1 MPRCRAVSLCL
12 LRPPAPGREGG
23 MRTTLSLDLGQP
35 AGELRGLAL
44 GGLGEAC

>member
-1 MPRCRAVSLCL
+1 
-12 LRPPAPGREGG
+12 

-44 GGLGEAC
+44 GGARGGLLRAAGCH